1 MTKYKKIFA
10 SISLFVLLTTNTLS
24 SFANYDK
31 PIAPSNINSSTV
43 TAMDKILDTVYAKKD
58 NKVKYPTDSSFTSYL
73 DKVNTALNSIKAKLE
88 STDIRYSIVDYI
100 IN

>member
-10 SISLFVLLTTNTLS
+10 SIAIFALITTNTLS
-24 SFANYDK
+24 TFANYDK
-31 PIAPSNINSSTV
+31 PVAPSNITSSTV
-43 TAMDKILDTVYAKKD
+43 SAMDKILDTVYAKKD
-58 NKVKYPTDSSFTSYL
+58 NKVKYPTDSSFISYL

-100 IN
+100 VS